1 VFGAE
6 VLVGLGMGLAVKVGR
21 EVTVGVIAGFLVAVA
36 VAAGGLVGGTTVA
49 LTGEVGD
56 ARVVGIVDT
65 DVCVAGTLVRL
76 EGTV

>member
-1 VFGAE
+1 MFGAE

-49 LTGEVGD
+49 LTGEVGE
-56 ARVVGIVDT
+56 AGIVDT
-65 DVCVAGTLVRL
+65 DVCVAGTLVGL